1 MVTNLSEMLRRD
13 EDEKLAA
20 YTDSLGYLT
29 IGVGRLIDS
38 RKGGG
43 ISKEESD
50 YLLANDIRAKTA
62 EVIKALPWATKL
74 GDERFSVLVAM
85 AFQLGIQGLLE
96 FKNTLQMMKAGDYAG
111 ASQGMLNSLWY
122 KQTPQRVAR
131 MAKQMRTGEW
141 V

>member
-13 EDEKLAA
+13 EGEKLSA

-29 IGVGRLIDS
+29 IGVGRLIDA

-50 YLLANDIRAKTA
+50 YLLANDIRTKTA
-62 EVIKALPWATKL
+62 AVIKALPWATKL

-96 FKNTLQMMKAGDYAG
+96 FKNTLQLVKIGDYAG
-111 ASQGMLNSLWY
+111 ASQAMLSSQWY
-122 KQTPQRVAR
+122 KQTPSRVSR
-131 MAKQMRTGEW
+131 MAQQMRTGVW